1 MSPSQKAPAGS
12 FFANWLRNTLK
23 ILHRLWLEVTGF
35 IFCAFA
41 LFGVMSLLRELKR
54 QQGGEGEM
62 WKLVAAGTFTATM
75 LMFGVYSF
83 FKSHR
88 IK

>member
-1 MSPSQKAPAGS
+1 MGQSSGG
-12 FFANWLRNTLK
+12 FFANWLRTTAK

-41 LFGVMSLLRELKR
+41 LFGVMSLLREWKLH
-54 QQGGEGEM
+54 QEGTGEM
-62 WKLVAAGTFTATM
+62 WKLAAAGTFTATM